1 LKRHGL
7 YDNSIVVLT
16 SDHGEMLGEVGR
28 WGHAYYLFPQIL
40 QVPLLLHL
48 PRGVAREAVQDTDA
62 ISFLTDI
69 TPTVY
74 AALGYHPRAA
84 NGLMGEPLIG
94 AGRVASALRR
104 RGDYVAAASY
114 SAVYAVV
121 RRNGRRVYI
130 IDAIKGDEYAYD
142 RNPAGAWRRVDVS
155 ERIRSVGQRLIREHL
170 DAVRRVYRVP
180 DKADAGTMQAAGQ

>member
-1 LKRHGL
+1 
-7 YDNSIVVLT
+7 
-16 SDHGEMLGEVGR
+16 
-28 WGHAYYLFPQIL
+28 
-40 QVPLLLHL
+40 
-48 PRGVAREAVQDTDA
+48 
-62 ISFLTDI
+62 
-69 TPTVY
+69 
-74 AALGYHPRAA
+74 
-84 NGLMGEPLIG
+84 MGEPLIG
-94 AGRVASALRR
+94 AGRVASARRR

-142 RNPAGAWRRVDVS
+142 RNPAGEWRRVDVS